1 MKRAILTS
9 GLPGAGKS
17 TIIKRCYSSFL
28 ETAVLVD
35 PDKFKAEHPD
45 YDPKNP
51 SALHEWSSMEA
62 KKLMM
67 STMVEGKN
75 LIIDGTG
82 TNSEKMVKQIKDLQG
97 MGYEVELLYVQVSL
111 KTSLKRNA
119 ERERSVPESLVRE
132 KAELISVAFEITS
145 RYADKVTV
153 IDNN

>member
-1 MKRAILTS
+1 
-9 GLPGAGKS
+9 
-17 TIIKRCYSSFL
+17 
-28 ETAVLVD
+28 
-35 PDKFKAEHPD
+35 
-45 YDPKNP
+45 
-51 SALHEWSSMEA
+51 LHEWSSMEA